1 MDRLQDNTPP
11 PFTLA
16 TDATD
21 GVRVVRHEPADGET
35 IGIGSLLR
43 GRYRLRSVIGR
54 GGMADVYRA
63 IDQVLAREVAVKVF
77 RPGTDRHADRKRF
90 LGEVHTLAGLT
101 HPHLIALY
109 DGGQHEAQPWCVMQ
123 FIDGGTMAD
132 LHGEQA
138 PATIAAIGTQIA
150 DALAYIHE
158 LGIVHRD
165 VKPSNVLLDG
175 YGGAYLSD
183 FGVAQIVDATRMTA
197 TGALLGTA
205 AYLSPEQVR
214 GRPATPAVDV
224 YALGLVLLEIITGHR
239 EFPGAPV
246 ESAVARLSRPPHIPE
261 SLGPA
266 WTDLLTAMTDVDPTH
281 RPDSAFV
288 AGALRALARGE
299 DHDDGIVTSQRATAG
314 ATGVAGAAGA
324 PSPAAVGPHA
334 PLAAAGMFIG
344 GEPATTGIRTAG
356 RTSAVEPSAP
366 PSLGPRIVR
375 LLSVNPA
382 GTAAVS
388 LAVGLGV
395 LGISQLPAFD
405 RGGPVVPLTTVD
417 ATVSEAGSSGGGLG
431 SDELSGRTGAI
442 DGSIA
447 DWRAETY
454 APAPAPVRP
463 TSAVV
468 AGTTTTV
475 QTPLRTAA
483 ASPSPSQST
492 GSGSPSPS
500 VSPSPSPSLSP
511 SPSTTTTVQPSPS
524 PSPSPKPS
532 TSSTNPT
539 PSVSSGTGGG
549 GLTGSST
556 SPAAS
561 PVPTSSPASTPPVS
575 P

>member
-431 SDELSGRTGAI
+431 SDELQWADRRDRWLDRRLACRDVRPGPGPGQAHQRGGRRYDDDGA
-442 DGSIA
+442 DPAENRRGLTLTVAVDRQRVPEPVGVAQPLTEPLAEPLYDDESSRVPA
-447 DWRAETY
+447 RLPRRSRPRRRRTRRRASP
-454 APAPAPVRP
+454 PAPA
-463 TSAVV
+463 
-468 AGTTTTV
+468 
-475 QTPLRTAA
+475 AA
-483 ASPSPSQST
+483 A
-492 GSGSPSPS
+492 
-500 VSPSPSPSLSP
+500 
-511 SPSTTTTVQPSPS
+511 
-524 PSPSPKPS
+524 
-532 TSSTNPT
+532 
-539 PSVSSGTGGG
+539 
-549 GLTGSST
+549 
-556 SPAAS
+556 
-561 PVPTSSPASTPPVS
+561 
-575 P
+575 